1 VHATKTLK
9 AGNARGEPRDMVMSV
24 LSFGTG
30 ILMYMLATN
39 SSEGWQ
45 CQGRVEEI
53 VDVWV
58 IGLGREAAIVAKE
71 GCYQG

>member
-1 VHATKTLK
+1 
-9 AGNARGEPRDMVMSV
+9 MVMSV